1 MNTKWVE
8 PGSFQRCPVTEQ
20 VVMDT
25 NRSIGSSREHQ
36 KKILYCEDGRA
47 LEQAAQRG
55 CAVFSGDIQDLPGHF
70 SMQPTVGNLLEQGG
84 GLDYLQ
90 RSLPIPTIL
99 QFCDSVPLLCSCDPT
114 WSTVSSFGAPNTRR
128 TWSSWSGSREGP

>member
-1 MNTKWVE
+1 ME

-25 NRSIGSSREHQ
+25 NRSSREHQ
-36 KKILYCEDGRA
+36 KKILYCEGGRA

-70 SMQPTVGNLLEQGG
+70 SVQPTVGNLL
-84 GLDYLQ
+84 
-90 RSLPIPTIL
+90 
-99 QFCDSVPLLCSCDPT
+99 
-114 WSTVSSFGAPNTRR
+114 
-128 TWSSWSGSREGP
+128 